1 MTLPR
6 PGCDTPGSGNVSR
19 DALNVGLVG
28 ATQLDHIPIG
38 IAHEHR
44 NAAVLAKLYRPLR
57 DGDVIGLQGGD
68 RRRNRG
74 DVERD
79 MGVAGIFLADIHQDV
94 LRGIT
99 GIGIK
104 DKVDFD
110 ALRVADNCDVVAL
123 RPVRQRKFQ
132 QTIEGDGAVEVAH
145 PDADVGDTLYS
156 DGLDHTPCVSTARA
170 AEKGP
175 AMPKPGSNKAARGP
189 SSTFSA
195 RYRSKKSDLT
205 AEDFDTLFNI

>member
-28 ATQLDHIPIG
+28 ATQLDDIPIG

-44 NAAVLAKLYRPLR
+44 NAAILAKLYRPLR
-57 DGDVIGLQGGD
+57 DGDVIGLQGCD
-68 RRRNRG
+68 CRRDRG
-74 DVERD
+74 DIKGD

-94 LRGIT
+94 LPGIT

-104 DKVDFD
+104 NKVDFD

-132 QTIEGDGAVEVAH
+132 HPIEGDGAVEVAH

-156 DGLDHTPCVSTARA
+156 DGLDHSYVYQQRA
-170 AEKGP
+170 PPKRGA
-175 AMPKPGSNKAARGP
+175 AMPNPGSNKAARGP

-195 RYRSKKSDLT
+195 RYRSKRLISRQ
-205 AEDFDTLFNI
+205 